1 MNELSHAAPVGLTL
15 YKEVKRQMLAALS
28 ASEWAPGDAIPSEKQ
43 LCLRFGVSIGTL
55 RKAIDE
61 LVAENILIRH
71 QGRGTFVAVHNR
83 GPHLFRFFNVVRHD
97 GQKSYPQLTLN
108 AFAKIKGDKAVC
120 DKLGVAA
127 GAEVFQ
133 FTNVRSLNDEPVL
146 VDEITLPEILFPGMT
161 EVQLRDRPSTLYNL
175 YQVAYGLNVIRIEE
189 RVRATLASAVH
200 AELLNIEPGMPL
212 LQIHRVAFSYNN
224 QPIEYRVS
232 YVNTQRYEYFPSVA

>member
-28 ASEWAPGDAIPSEKQ
+28 ACEWAPGDAIPSEKQ

-61 LVAENILIRH
+61 LVAENSLIRH

-108 AFAKIKGDKAVC
+108 AFAKIKGDKA
-120 DKLGVAA
+120 
-127 GAEVFQ
+127 
-133 FTNVRSLNDEPVL
+133 
-146 VDEITLPEILFPGMT
+146 
-161 EVQLRDRPSTLYNL
+161 
-175 YQVAYGLNVIRIEE
+175 
-189 RVRATLASAVH
+189 
-200 AELLNIEPGMPL
+200 
-212 LQIHRVAFSYNN
+212 
-224 QPIEYRVS
+224 
-232 YVNTQRYEYFPSVA
+232 